1 MKRLLVVATVAIALA
16 AIPAPSVVAKG
27 APRNDDF
34 DRARSISAL
43 PFSSKVNIKHATQ
56 AQDDPSCRDS
66 GHTVWFKFTPG
77 TDVRLM
83 ARVRGRK
90 DNGVISVWTG
100 QRGALT
106 EVECGDYRPI
116 FDATAGATYFFMV
129 GTYRN
134 RRGGDIR
141 FRLSEAPPPPTVEMT
156 VDPVVSVNPQTEE
169 VTVGGTITCTNSDYT
184 YFYGSVRQ
192 LKDDRSFI
200 SAFFY
205 SDDQDCDATPVGGTS
220 PSWATAS
227 SSTGRALLRSRPTH
241 ATSSSASRTS
251 SWSQTSLLKGRSA
264 AATQNPQAVEL
275 PGIEPGSPDP
285 RTGLLRA

>member
-90 DNGVISVWTG
+90 VNGVISVWTG

-156 VDPVVSVNPQTEE
+156 VDPVVTVNPQTEE

-205 SDDQDCDATPVGGTS
+205 SDDQDCDATPRRWDLTELGDGIFIDGPGLVEIDAYACNFLECIENEQLVPNVTVE
-220 PSWATAS
+220 
-227 SSTGRALLRSRPTH
+227 RP
-241 ATSSSASRTS
+241 
-251 SWSQTSLLKGRSA
+251 
-264 AATQNPQAVEL
+264 
-275 PGIEPGSPDP
+275 
-285 RTGLLRA
+285 